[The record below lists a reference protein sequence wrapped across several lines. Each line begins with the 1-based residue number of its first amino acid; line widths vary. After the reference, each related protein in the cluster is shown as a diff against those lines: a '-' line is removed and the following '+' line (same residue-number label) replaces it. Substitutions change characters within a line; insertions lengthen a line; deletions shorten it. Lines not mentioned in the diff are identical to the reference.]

1 MGSTEVNQPD
11 PHISRVAAV
20 LSRESLDYPPEQVAD
35 EQLSAGCEVNA
46 THWIASA
53 PSPHE

>member
-1 MGSTEVNQPD
+1 MSSTEVDQPNL
-11 PHISRVAAV
+11 HIGRVAAEYGC
-20 LSRESLDYPPEQVAD
+20 ESLDYPPEQVAD
-35 EQLSAGCEVNA
+35 EQLNARCEVNA